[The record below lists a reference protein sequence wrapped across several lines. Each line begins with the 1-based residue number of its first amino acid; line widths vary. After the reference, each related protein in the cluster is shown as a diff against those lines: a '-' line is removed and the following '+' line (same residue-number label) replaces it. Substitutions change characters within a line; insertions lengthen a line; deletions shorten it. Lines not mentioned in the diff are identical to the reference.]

1 MGQLVSDYISSRNDF
16 IMTAIHDPN
25 YDGQEYK
32 IYKDLTNIEEDI
44 VVEFSPASVINKNI
58 EKLLDSN
65 ADLIIGSSGVSAEML
80 SKLKKTIDRKI
91 IVIPNFSIGAAY
103 QKLFAAALSENFDS
117 VKIIDTLVLPKII
130 NETSG
135 LEILNDV
142 FVTHNDSGGEPSLYF
157 FNLSGEIINSIK
169 IEKENFWEI
178 YNNDWEHIT
187 ADEDYIYI
195 ADTGNNFGTRDNLNI
210 IKVKISDF
218 SVDDKIDIFYSN
230 QDSFFP
236 SSKHEYDAEALLII
250 EGKIAL
256 FSKDRDS
263 LNTDL
268 YLIDESVKE
277 KQELSSVGNCNV
289 NSLIT
294 GGDYDS
300 DTGILALVSY
310 SFKGEQYLILFEDFN
325 IDNPR
330 YNSFKK
336 YRIPI
341 ERAQIESV
349 KIINGNMFWVTS
361 EDEGIG
367 NPYLYKLELD

>member
-1 MGQLVSDYISSRNDF
+1 MK
-16 IMTAIHDPN
+16 N
-25 YDGQEYK
+25 YLF
-32 IYKDLTNIEEDI
+32 LTLLIIFNCAE
-44 VVEFSPASVINKNI
+44 I
-58 EKLLDSN
+58 EKD
-65 ADLIIGSSGVSAEML
+65 
-80 SKLKKTIDRKI
+80 
-91 IVIPNFSIGAAY
+91 
-103 QKLFAAALSENFDS
+103 ENFDS

-178 YNNDWEHIT
+178 YNNDWEDIT

-277 KQELSSVGNCNV
+277 KQELSSVANFNV

-310 SFKGEQYLILFEDFN
+310 SFRGEQYLILFEDFN

>member
-1 MGQLVSDYISSRNDF
+1 MI
-16 IMTAIHDPN
+16 
-25 YDGQEYK
+25 
-32 IYKDLTNIEEDI
+32 IYSCAE
-44 VVEFSPASVINKNI
+44 I
-58 EKLLDSN
+58 EKD
-65 ADLIIGSSGVSAEML
+65 
-80 SKLKKTIDRKI
+80 
-91 IVIPNFSIGAAY
+91 
-103 QKLFAAALSENFDS
+103 ENFDS

-142 FVTHNDSGGEPSLYF
+142 FVTHNDSGGEPNLYF

-178 YNNDWEHIT
+178 YNNDWEDIT

-250 EGKIAL
+250 EDKIAL

-277 KQELSSVGNCNV
+277 KQELSSVANFNV

-310 SFKGEQYLILFEDFN
+310 SFRGEQYLILFEDFN

>member
-1 MGQLVSDYISSRNDF
+1 MI
-16 IMTAIHDPN
+16 
-25 YDGQEYK
+25 
-32 IYKDLTNIEEDI
+32 IYNCAE
-44 VVEFSPASVINKNI
+44 I
-58 EKLLDSN
+58 EKD
-65 ADLIIGSSGVSAEML
+65 
-80 SKLKKTIDRKI
+80 
-91 IVIPNFSIGAAY
+91 
-103 QKLFAAALSENFDS
+103 ENFDS

-178 YNNDWEHIT
+178 YNNDWEDIT

-210 IKVKISDF
+210 LKVKISDF

-277 KQELSSVGNCNV
+277 KQELSSVANFNV

-310 SFKGEQYLILFEDFN
+310 SFRGEQYLILFEDFN

>member
-1 MGQLVSDYISSRNDF
+1 MI
-16 IMTAIHDPN
+16 
-25 YDGQEYK
+25 
-32 IYKDLTNIEEDI
+32 IYNCAE
-44 VVEFSPASVINKNI
+44 I
-58 EKLLDSN
+58 EKD
-65 ADLIIGSSGVSAEML
+65 
-80 SKLKKTIDRKI
+80 
-91 IVIPNFSIGAAY
+91 
-103 QKLFAAALSENFDS
+103 ENFDS

-178 YNNDWEHIT
+178 YNNDWEDIT

-210 IKVKISDF
+210 IKVKIADF
-218 SVDDKIDIFYSN
+218 SVDGKIDIFYSD
-230 QDSFFP
+230 QKSFFP

-268 YLIDESVKE
+268 YLIDDSVKE
-277 KQELSSVGNCNV
+277 KQELSSVANFNV

-367 NPYLYKLELD
+367 NPYMYKLELD

>member
-1 MGQLVSDYISSRNDF
+1 MK
-16 IMTAIHDPN
+16 N
-25 YDGQEYK
+25 YLFLILLI
-32 IYKDLTNIEEDI
+32 IYSCAE
-44 VVEFSPASVINKNI
+44 I
-58 EKLLDSN
+58 EKD
-65 ADLIIGSSGVSAEML
+65 
-80 SKLKKTIDRKI
+80 
-91 IVIPNFSIGAAY
+91 
-103 QKLFAAALSENFDS
+103 ENFDS

-178 YNNDWEHIT
+178 YNNDWEDIT

-218 SVDDKIDIFYSN
+218 SIDDKIDIFYSN

-236 SSKHEYDAEALLII
+236 SSKHKYDAEALLII
-250 EGKIAL
+250 EDKIAL

-277 KQELSSVGNCNV
+277 KQELSSVANFNV

-310 SFKGEQYLILFEDFN
+310 SSRGEQYLILFEDFN

>member
-1 MGQLVSDYISSRNDF
+1 MI
-16 IMTAIHDPN
+16 
-25 YDGQEYK
+25 
-32 IYKDLTNIEEDI
+32 IYSCAE
-44 VVEFSPASVINKNI
+44 I
-58 EKLLDSN
+58 EKD
-65 ADLIIGSSGVSAEML
+65 
-80 SKLKKTIDRKI
+80 
-91 IVIPNFSIGAAY
+91 
-103 QKLFAAALSENFDS
+103 ENFDS

-178 YNNDWEHIT
+178 YNNDWEDIT

-218 SVDDKIDIFYSN
+218 SVDDKIDFFYSN
-230 QDSFFP
+230 QDSFFR

-277 KQELSSVGNCNV
+277 KQELSSVANFNV